1 MDIKVARKVL
11 FSLHSVYSV
20 FFPLPP
26 LQIWCILSTTN
37 IIFCVNIPYILCTLW
52 TCMPYIPCNV
62 HSEYSKYFLC
72 MCNILSKLI
81 QNAICHIA
89 LPRIIT
95 IVSFIP
101 IIVENIEK
109 SQGSQFWSKFYKLY
123 LTYHINWHK
132 SIPCF
137 TSFSPLGIKW
147 HHNSHQ
153 IRVVFKQHD
162 SHSVKVDHT
171 VQGKHMFLAWNH
183 ITLHISDE
191 IISQFT
197 SQMELHHNLYRI
209 KGDCIVQG
217 K

>member
-1 MDIKVARKVL
+1 MSHFTCILCAEDMCYMPGMYGHQSCKGSLV
-11 FSLHSVYSV
+11 FSPLCV
-20 FFPLPP
+20 FCFFLVPL

-37 IIFCVNIPYILCTLW
+37 IIFCMNIPYILCTLG

-95 IVSFIP
+95 IVSLIP
-101 IIVENIEK
+101 IIIENIEK

-137 TSFSPLGIKW
+137 TSFSPLGIK
-147 HHNSHQ
+147 
-153 IRVVFKQHD
+153 
-162 SHSVKVDHT
+162 
-171 VQGKHMFLAWNH
+171 
-183 ITLHISDE
+183 
-191 IISQFT
+191 
-197 SQMELHHNLYRI
+197 
-209 KGDCIVQG
+209 
-217 K
+217 